1 MHLQIKYLTKR
12 TKEYYFMEIKKTD
25 SLSNE
30 ELDSLVGGNFTAQSL
45 DNSAV
50 QMGNSSCCNVTIP
63 TLPGKSTTK

>member
-1 MHLQIKYLTKR
+1 METK
-12 TKEYYFMEIKKTD
+12 KFSD

-50 QMGNSSCCNVTIP
+50 QMGNSSCCNITIP